1 MGLVLH
7 RNLVILLSVVI
18 DIVNVIG
25 DCPGRIAPLQ
35 NVAQLLNM
43 LGHDAARFVVFVQA
57 IQSLVAV
64 EWTIL
69 ARQNIFDAQSALR
82 RVQHNAG
89 RLSVDPLRNA
99 AGGTCA

>member
-25 DCPGRIAPLQ
+25 DCPGCIEPLQ

-57 IQSLVAV
+57 LQSLVAV

-82 RVQHNAG
+82 RVPHNAG

-99 AGGTCA
+99 DCGTCA